1 MVKYMKFIVLY
12 FVSYKKFGKRN
23 LFNFRQV
30 YKIYHFYIYVIIF
43 SNISPVADNFIYS
56 VKSFSHNFDV
66 YDEDK
71 MPIWVD
77 LVQQYLMSSNQL
89 VPCILVIYK
98 LIAEIKVTPFWI
110 FFLFGKLNSMFF
122 IKISKVIE
130 YQKFHLRT
138 ILMVT
143 FLVSCE
149 CISGNHRPWLV
160 NIWAICDTSMSFP
173 GQYVIMKWHQN

>member
-122 IKISKVIE
+122 IKISKVSSD
-130 YQKFHLRT
+130 HLNGDVFSKLRMH
-138 ILMVT
+138 L
-143 FLVSCE
+143 
-149 CISGNHRPWLV
+149 GNHRPWLV
-160 NIWAICDTSMSFP
+160 TIWPICDTSMSFP